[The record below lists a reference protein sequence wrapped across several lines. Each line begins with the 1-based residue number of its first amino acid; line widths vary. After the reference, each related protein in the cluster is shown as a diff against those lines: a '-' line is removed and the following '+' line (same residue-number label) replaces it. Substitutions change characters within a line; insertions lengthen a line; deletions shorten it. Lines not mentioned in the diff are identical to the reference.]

1 MACENKTVNKIVEV
15 LDSKKAEDI
24 SVLNVSS
31 LTTLADY
38 FVIAEGKNEKQTQ
51 ALCDH
56 LEEELQKIGVKT
68 VNKEGYRTGDWIL
81 VGFDD
86 IIVHIFKPEA
96 REFYDLEHVWQ
107 DAICVDVSDIIVD

>member
-1 MACENKTVNKIVEV
+1 MASENNTVNKIVEV

-24 SVLNVSS
+24 TVLNVSS

-38 FVIAEGKNEKQTQ
+38 FIIAEGKNEKQTQ

-56 LEEELQKIGVKT
+56 VEDELAKLGISAN
-68 VNKEGYRTGDWIL
+68 NKEGYRTGDWIL

-86 IIVHIFKPEA
+86 IIINIFKPET
-96 REFYDLEHVWQ
+96 REFYDLERVWQ
-107 DAICVDVSDIIVD
+107 DAIHVDISDLIVK